1 MSRQQLEDASVGLI
15 SMPVLFVAH
24 SVHQSVLLCAQ
35 GD

>member
-1 MSRQQLEDASVGLI
+1 MSRQQLEDASVVLI

-24 SVHQSVLLCAQ
+24 SINQSVPLCAQ